1 MIITIGSYKGG
12 TGKST
17 IATNLATEFHRRGT
31 KVILIEAD
39 PIVGTSSQWA
49 ADREENGY
57 DTIPVVRKTGRL
69 KKTLEDFA
77 KTYDVVIVDA
87 PGKDSV
93 ELRSAAVVSDLLVV
107 PTAPTTPDLDSTRG
121 FLASMDE
128 ARHINSNAS
137 KKPNI
142 TRRPRNLDTL
152 QTIYGD
158 PEAFLNG
165 AEKQNLNIAEET
177 RARLRSR
184 GDKINIYVIRG
195 TKQQRELLKHAAEKE
210 NTSMQK
216 LIWDRLIFELEE
228 KYGQDLPL
236 NNL

>member
-1 MIITIGSYKGG
+1 M
-12 TGKST
+12 
-17 IATNLATEFHRRGT
+17 
-31 KVILIEAD
+31 
-39 PIVGTSSQWA
+39 
-49 ADREENGY
+49 
-57 DTIPVVRKTGRL
+57 
-69 KKTLEDFA
+69 
-77 KTYDVVIVDA
+77 
-87 PGKDSV
+87 
-93 ELRSAAVVSDLLVV
+93 
-107 PTAPTTPDLDSTRG
+107 
-121 FLASMDE
+121 

-177 RARLRSR
+177 RKLDPETRARLRSR

-195 TKQQRELLKHAAEKE
+195 TKQQRELLKYAAEKE
-210 NTSMQK
+210 DTSMQK
-216 LIWDRLIFELEE
+216 FIWDRLIFELEE

>member
-1 MIITIGSYKGG
+1 M
-12 TGKST
+12 
-17 IATNLATEFHRRGT
+17 
-31 KVILIEAD
+31 
-39 PIVGTSSQWA
+39 
-49 ADREENGY
+49 
-57 DTIPVVRKTGRL
+57 
-69 KKTLEDFA
+69 
-77 KTYDVVIVDA
+77 
-87 PGKDSV
+87 
-93 ELRSAAVVSDLLVV
+93 
-107 PTAPTTPDLDSTRG
+107 
-121 FLASMDE
+121 

-152 QTIYGD
+152 QTTHGD

-165 AEKQNLNIAEET
+165 AEKQNLNIAEETRKLDPET

-228 KYGQDLPL
+228 KYGADIPL

>member
-1 MIITIGSYKGG
+1 M
-12 TGKST
+12 
-17 IATNLATEFHRRGT
+17 
-31 KVILIEAD
+31 
-39 PIVGTSSQWA
+39 
-49 ADREENGY
+49 
-57 DTIPVVRKTGRL
+57 
-69 KKTLEDFA
+69 
-77 KTYDVVIVDA
+77 
-87 PGKDSV
+87 
-93 ELRSAAVVSDLLVV
+93 
-107 PTAPTTPDLDSTRG
+107 
-121 FLASMDE
+121 

-142 TRRPRNLDTL
+142 TRRPQTLDTL
-152 QTIYGD
+152 QTTHGD

-177 RARLRSR
+177 RKLDPETRARRRSR

-195 TKQQRELLKHAAEKE
+195 TKQQRELLKYAAEKE
-210 NTSMQK
+210 DTSMQK